1 MRTNL
6 FLIASLLLISAA
18 VHAADNP
25 AGRTM
30 DARAAFTR
38 LKVLVG
44 EWQADTSRGKAHVT
58 YELIAGGT
66 SLVERETGENM
77 PAMLTVYHMDGNR
90 LILEHYCMTG
100 NQPRMEARSFDPQ
113 TGELRFHFLD
123 ATNLAGKNA
132 GHMHNATIRLVDSE
146 HLSTA
151 WEFYEGGQRK
161 STESSQFTRVR

>member
-18 VHAADNP
+18 VHAGDNP
-25 AGRTM
+25 ADRTM
-30 DARAAFTR
+30 DSKAAFAR
-38 LKVLVG
+38 LKALVG

-66 SLVERETGENM
+66 SLMERESAENM

-90 LILEHYCMTG
+90 LMLEHYCMTG
-100 NQPRMEARSFDPQ
+100 NQPRMAARSFDAK
-113 TGELRFHFLD
+113 TGELRFHFLG
-123 ATNLAGKNA
+123 ATNLANKDA
-132 GHMHNATIRLVDSE
+132 GHMHNATIRVVDSE

-151 WEFYEGGQRK
+151 WEYHEGGQLK
-161 STESSQFTRVR
+161 TMEKAEYTRVR